1 MAVQKDTIVST
12 KSGKVEG
19 SYEGGQYIFKGLPY
33 AAPPVGDL
41 RWMPPRPVKPWKGI
55 RPAKHFGP
63 IAPQNTMPGGFI
75 MQAPQAQSEDCLFLN
90 IWTPGP
96 DDAKRPVMV
105 WIHGGAFI
113 MGSSSDSM
121 YDSDKLLKRG
131 NIVLVSI
138 NYRRRGEQI
147 LAEGDTTDVLYFVGE
162 GVVKVFKTSAD
173 GKEQIL
179 RIIRPGD
186 SFNDVPV
193 LNGGVSLVSAAA
205 MSLVTLYAIK
215 KSDLEKVMR
224 DHPQIALNIIKV
236 LSQRVEE
243 LISLVEDLSFR
254 HVNGRVAKVLL
265 EYAGD
270 KTGDRPRLTQQEM
283 AAMIGTAR
291 EMVGR
296 SLKSLEGAG
305 AIRMERNKIIITN
318 QRALRETAGID

>member
-1 MAVQKDTIVST
+1 MAVLVDILGST
-12 KSGKVEG
+12 PYFHGLNESGIGLIRRYV
-19 SYEGGQYIFKGLPY
+19 YEKKGG
-33 AAPPVGDL
+33 
-41 RWMPPRPVKPWKGI
+41 
-55 RPAKHFGP
+55 
-63 IAPQNTMPGGFI
+63 
-75 MQAPQAQSEDCLFLN
+75 
-90 IWTPGP
+90 
-96 DDAKRPVMV
+96 
-105 WIHGGAFI
+105 
-113 MGSSSDSM
+113 
-121 YDSDKLLKRG
+121 
-131 NIVLVSI
+131 
-138 NYRRRGEQI
+138 RGEQI
-147 LAEGDTTDVLYFVGE
+147 LAEGDITDVLYFVGE

-205 MSLVTLYAIK
+205 MSPVTLYTIK

-224 DHPQIALNIIKV
+224 DYPQIALNIIKV

-270 KTGDRPRLTQQEM
+270 KTGGRPRLTQQEM

-296 SLKSLEGAG
+296 SLKNLEGAG
-305 AIRMERNKIIITN
+305 AIRMERNKIIITD
-318 QRALRETAGID
+318 QKALRQTAGID